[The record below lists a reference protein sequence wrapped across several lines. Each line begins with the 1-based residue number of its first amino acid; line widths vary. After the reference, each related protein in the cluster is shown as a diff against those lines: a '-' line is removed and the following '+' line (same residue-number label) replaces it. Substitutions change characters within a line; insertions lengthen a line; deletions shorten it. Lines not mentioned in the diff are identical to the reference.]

1 MFSDKQQGG
10 TVYFAKIH
18 VPFKIS
24 DMISDQNIGKLFTF
38 LLYDLPV
45 VFLIP
50 VRKSDS
56 GAFLGVRF
64 GGVSAVKPS
73 GFRLT
78 KTQLAVRRSGPRL
91 SNNYC
96 VQARCMAILLRFT
109 GHFHQIFTS
118 SSPH

>member
-1 MFSDKQQGG
+1 
-10 TVYFAKIH
+10 
-18 VPFKIS
+18 
-24 DMISDQNIGKLFTF
+24 MISDQNIGKLFTF
-38 LLYDLPV
+38 LLYVICRL
-45 VFLIP
+45 VFWYRYEKATPEL
-50 VRKSDS
+50 
-56 GAFLGVRF
+56 FLGGRF
-64 GGVSAVKPS
+64 GGVFAVKPS

-96 VQARCMAILLRFT
+96 VQVRCMAILLRFT